1 MREFDIKSDMPL
13 VSEAQ
18 KRVMTL
24 LRDCRGNEKVIKIIH
39 GYGSSGVGGAIKAT
53 VHRILQ
59 TQKESHQIRAYIPG
73 EAIALLKGFD
83 EDIRR
88 FKPLIQN
95 DADFHKGNDG
105 ITYVIF

>member
-1 MREFDIKSDMPL
+1 MREYDIKSDLPV

-18 KRVMTL
+18 RRLISILYQSK
-24 LRDCRGNEKVIKIIH
+24 GKEKIIKIIH
-39 GYGSSGVGGAIKAT
+39 GYGSSGVGGSIKT
-53 VHRILQ
+53 MVHRTLQ
-59 TQKESHQIRAYIPG
+59 TQKNAHQIRAYIPG

-95 DADFHKGNDG
+95 DSDFHKGNDG